1 MRKWNNILA
10 RVIIVLFLLH
20 ALMGSLMLLGLNTY
34 FFFTAF
40 YASAY
45 CCSHSWNIGKSWPL
59 YRQWQTEKKP
69 EHWYLKAKCCIL
81 DKENIRYR
89 YYVAACFSCNS
100 IYNQRKWQIF
110 PKKIYIVP
118 DVIADFVYTGNF
130 YSSCSEHKVYADCE
144 RHD

>member
-20 ALMGSLMLLGLNTY
+20 ALGKPDVTGIKY
-34 FFFTAF
+34 DFFFTAF

-45 CCSHSWNIGKSWPL
+45 CCSHSWNIGNHGHFIGSGRRKRNRTL
-59 YRQWQTEKKP
+59 VF
-69 EHWYLKAKCCIL
+69 KAKCCIL
-81 DKENIRYR
+81 DKKDIRYR